1 MFPLWHIALH
11 AGTPPVVSQT
21 IMTVMFVSLGILLM
35 GIGYGYIGKSKENLL
50 QHRWALSAAVAL
62 TLGAILLGMIPSF
75 VRYYIDSRC
84 SILLS
89 PFRNHNTA
97 CGCKYSSYR
106 AWNNLCLWSSAK
118 EELEEM
124 DALDCSA
131 MGRRHHNRGSL
142 VPSNVRFI
150 AGNAYVGRMGKGVT
164 DLFSDFIL
172 IVSQTNLSLMFVI
185 LAILV
190 IGVGYGLFAKTKER
204 LLLHRW
210 GMSVALALSSGAILL
225 VMIPT
230 AFNYFIDPN
239 LQFPSSLSFLTLI
252 HAIIGVPAVT
262 LGLIY
267 AFGDLP
273 QKVRFWM
280 RWAAVFWVAT
290 FVLGVALFME
300 MMGYL
305 PF

>member
-1 MFPLWHIALH
+1 
-11 AGTPPVVSQT
+11 
-21 IMTVMFVSLGILLM
+21 
-35 GIGYGYIGKSKENLL
+35 
-50 QHRWALSAAVAL
+50 
-62 TLGAILLGMIPSF
+62 
-75 VRYYIDSRC
+75 
-84 SILLS
+84 
-89 PFRNHNTA
+89 
-97 CGCKYSSYR
+97 
-106 AWNNLCLWSSAK
+106 
-118 EELEEM
+118 
-124 DALDCSA
+124 
-131 MGRRHHNRGSL
+131 
-142 VPSNVRFI
+142 
-150 AGNAYVGRMGKGVT
+150 
-164 DLFSDFIL
+164 LFSDFIL

-210 GMSVALALSSGAILL
+210 GMSVAVILSSIAILL
-225 VMIPT
+225 VMVPT

-239 LQFPSSLSFLTLI
+239 LQFPSSLSIITLI

-280 RWAAVFWVAT
+280 RWAAIFWVAT
-290 FVLGVALFME
+290 FVLGVTLFME
-300 MMGYL
+300 MMGYI